1 MPTHPALAI
10 LAARPDLFSR
20 QGSVVASW
28 RRRGTR
34 IYGPYYRLAYRDA
47 GRQKSIY
54 LGCEDAA
61 PVARTAPSLVEE
73 VRRRLA
79 LRQTPRRRC
88 RILDRLR
95 RHISA
100 ALRIQKTKLNIQ
112 LRPLGLYLKGFEVRG
127 WRTAP
132 LRCAS
137 KTVHP
142 ITRRLPCLR
151 QPRLH
156 PAGPPATARKTDA
169 TRPSPVSRRDVLEGP
184 RAMPKPVERLLPE
197 RRAKSKHIHSP
208 STGPPFK

>member
-1 MPTHPALAI
+1 MSTHPALAI

-34 IYGPYYRLAYRDA
+34 TYGPYYRLAYRDA

-61 PVARTAPSLVEE
+61 PAARPAPSLVQE

-79 LRQTPRRRC
+79 LLQTPRRRC
-88 RILDRLR
+88 RVLDRLR

-100 ALRIQKTKLNIQ
+100 ALRIQKIRLNIQ
-112 LRPLGLYLKGFEVRG
+112 LRPLGLHLKGFEVRG

-132 LRCAS
+132 LRYAPR
-137 KTVHP
+137 TVRP
-142 ITRRLPCLR
+142 IAPRRPRLP
-151 QPRLH
+151 QPRLY
-156 PAGPPATARKTDA
+156 PAGPAATALKTDA
-169 TRPSPVSRRDVLEGP
+169 TRPSPVSRRDVLAGP
-184 RAMPKPVERLLPE
+184 RTTTKSAERLLPK
-197 RRAKSKHIHSP
+197 RRARRRHIHHQALARLS
-208 STGPPFK
+208 